1 MRIIGWFIVVGL
13 VAASA
18 ISLGHDF
25 RYFIDIPSAVFV
37 VGIVIGGIWAAY
49 GPGKACGAVVR
60 ALKGRPSN
68 AADLR
73 VELGVLRLAHQLS
86 WAAGIVGMLI
96 QLVTML
102 GTMDDPAAIGAS
114 IAMSLVSVLYGAVLA
129 EFVFNPLQHSRIAE
143 ADHDLAE
150 GGLHGVGS
158 LINGAMVCG
167 LVLVVVAL
175 FFFLAATWSPP
186 PVDFVRSLR
195 DSFEQSADPWPSNAP
210 RPVTEHSSTIPAPAA
225 SRNVP

>member
-1 MRIIGWFIVVGL
+1 MRMIGWFIVAGL

-25 RYFIDIPSAVFV
+25 RYFIDFPSAVFV

-49 GPGKACGAVVR
+49 GPGRACGAVIR

-114 IAMSLVSVLYGAVLA
+114 IAGSLVSVLYGAVLA

-143 ADHDLAE
+143 TDNDLTE

-158 LINGAMVCG
+158 LTKGTMACG
-167 LVLVVVAL
+167 LVFVVLAL
-175 FFFLAATWSPP
+175 FFFLTATRSPP
-186 PVDFVRSLR
+186 SADLVRSLR
-195 DSFEQSADPWPSNAP
+195 DRFGHSADPRPGNAAA
-210 RPVTEHSSTIPAPAA
+210 PVTQHSPDIPSPAA
-225 SRNVP
+225 LPDAP